1 MKKKVL
7 VLLPYENMY
16 PPMNGGNQRS
26 FHLLHQIATYFEVTV
41 IVHQEREAFLRS
53 IGEFPALA
61 HVKVYS
67 TKDFPAQKDI
77 FSLLPA
83 RIQTAIR
90 YRWIQQSWA
99 GTADGNFLTYYPVLK
114 KLLKEEKF
122 DVVVLETMV
131 SINAARLVRRLQKNA
146 FIIFDTHNVD
156 SSLAREEFNKGLIR
170 KENFESILDIE
181 SNLYRKVDAVF
192 ACSEVDKKGFES
204 INKGPLPVAVIPNG
218 VKLNDVLMDAGV
230 KMPAPDYIIFCGSLG
245 YHPNIEGLLWFY
257 RSIWPIIK
265 QSLPALKLIVLG
277 SGKPTAEIE
286 ALQKDTDL
294 WFTGRVPDVKEYYE
308 KAALSVV
315 PLKSGSGTRL
325 KILEALNLGVP
336 VISTTKGAEGI
347 DYTAAEDLVIADTET
362 AFAQEVIQ
370 VIKSMEKRLSLQ
382 KKGRLLI
389 EKKYDWDMIG
399 KKIQSFIGDIPVKA

>member
-26 FHLLHQIATYFEVTV
+26 FHLLHQIATYFDVTV
-41 IVHQEREAFLRS
+41 IVHQERKAFLKS
-53 IGEFPALA
+53 IDEFPALE

-67 TKDFPAQKDI
+67 TKDYPAGRDI

-83 RIQTAIR
+83 RVQTAIR
-90 YRWIQQSWA
+90 YRWIQRSLS
-99 GTADGNFLTYYPVLK
+99 GTADGNFLAYYPVLH
-114 KLLKEEKF
+114 KLLKEEHY

-131 SINAARLVRRLQKNA
+131 SINAAKLVRRMQKDA

-156 SSLAREEFNKGLIR
+156 SSLAEEEFKKGLIR
-170 KENFESILDIE
+170 KEIFESILETE
-181 SNLYRKVDAVF
+181 STLYKRVDAVF
-192 ACSEVDKKGFES
+192 ACSEVDKAGFTN
-204 INKGPLPVAVIPNG
+204 INKGPLPIAVIPNG
-218 VKLNDVLMDAGV
+218 VKLNPVLLDEGV
-230 KMPAPDYIIFCGSLG
+230 KMTTPVYIIFCGSLG

-257 RSIWPIIK
+257 QSIWPIIK
-265 QSLPALKLIVLG
+265 QSLPSLKLIVLG
-277 SGKPTAEIE
+277 SGQPTPEI
-286 ALQKDTDL
+286 ASLQKDSDL

-308 KAALSVV
+308 KASLSVV

-336 VISTTKGAEGI
+336 VISTSKGAEGI
-347 DYTAAEDLVIADTET
+347 DYTASQDLVIADLET
-362 AFAQEVIQ
+362 DFANAVVQ
-370 VIKSMEKRLSLQ
+370 VISNREKRMDLQ
-382 KKGRLLI
+382 KKGRRLI
-389 EKKYDWDMIG
+389 ENKYDWNMIG